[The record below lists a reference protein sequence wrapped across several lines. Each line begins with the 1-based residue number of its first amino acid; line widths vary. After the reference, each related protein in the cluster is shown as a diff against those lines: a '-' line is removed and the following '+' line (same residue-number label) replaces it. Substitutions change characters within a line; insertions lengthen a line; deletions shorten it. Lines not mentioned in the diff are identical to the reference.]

1 MRYILKKFD
10 SLIGFLN
17 TNCLA
22 DSLTQKEF
30 LLKEKI
36 FNDYDNK
43 IKVIGEGSIC
53 GVDTNLFRQV
63 DNETKKKLKLK
74 FGLELDTKIIL
85 FLGRLNKDKGVFDL
99 AKAFDLIKKE
109 YKKTKTCNCWF

>member
-1 MRYILKKFD
+1 MVHQKGIVRYILKKFD

-63 DNETKKKLKLK
+63 DNETKKI
-74 FGLELDTKIIL
+74 KIKIW
-85 FLGRLNKDKGVFDL
+85 FR
-99 AKAFDLIKKE
+99 IR
-109 YKKTKTCNCWF
+109 YKNYSFPR